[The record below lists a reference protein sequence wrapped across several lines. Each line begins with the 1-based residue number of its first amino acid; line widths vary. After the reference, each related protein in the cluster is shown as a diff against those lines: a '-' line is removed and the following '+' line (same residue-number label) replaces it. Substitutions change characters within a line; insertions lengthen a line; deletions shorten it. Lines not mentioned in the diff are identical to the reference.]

1 MIRGIYILVEGQTEE
16 EFVKSLLLP
25 FFQSHQFYDVRAIL
39 MSTSPGHKGGAVTY
53 SRFKHNAEM
62 FLLSQKD
69 IIVTSLID
77 FFRLQNDFP
86 KYSEGK
92 KLKNAGERVAFYE
105 QACAEDINHPRFIPN
120 IQLHE
125 FEGLLF
131 TSTKGFDLFPD
142 LSIPSRKKI
151 GEIIRDYPN
160 PELINDGP
168 LTAPSKRLEKLIPG
182 YQKPLHGPLIAMENS
197 FELIIEKCPR
207 FKAWVELLLLK
218 VQ

>member
-25 FFQSHQFYDVRAIL
+25 FFHAHEFYDVRAIL

-53 SRFKHNAEM
+53 SRFKKNAET
-62 FLLSQKD
+62 LLSSQQD

-77 FFRLQNDFP
+77 FFRLESDFP

-92 KLKNAGERVAFYE
+92 KLNSVGERVAFYE
-105 QACAEDINHPRFIPN
+105 QACAVDINHPRFIPN

-142 LSIPSRKKI
+142 LSDQSKEKI
-151 GEIIRDYPN
+151 GNIIRDYPN
-160 PELINDGP
+160 PELINDGS
-168 LTAPSKRLEKLIPG
+168 LTAPSKRLEKIIPG
-182 YQKPLHGPLIAMENS
+182 YQKPFHGPLIALENS

-207 FKAWVELLLLK
+207 FKAWVELLLLRVK
-218 VQ
+218 